1 MEPQLYIGGQA
12 VMEGVMMRGGDKV
25 AVAVRKPDNSIHVE
39 SEVRIP
45 WTQRFKFLA
54 LPLVRGTAVLF
65 ESTFIGYQALNKSAN
80 LSIDEEGEE
89 LSNWQMVLTM
99 IFSLGFGVALFI
111 LAPLYIAK
119 WITSGATGT
128 AFAAIEGVMRL
139 VIFVAYMWL
148 ISRMKDI
155 QRVFQYHGAEH
166 KTINCFEAGEEL
178 TVENVR
184 RHTMIHK
191 RCGTSFLLFVMVISI
206 ILFSFFSKQG
216 MSHWEMMIYRIVLM
230 PVVAGLSY
238 ELIRWSG
245 NSTNRCVAWLVSPG
259 MLMQR
264 LTTREPDDSMLEVAI
279 ASVQAVLVEKQE
291 AESTLT
297 A

>member
-12 VMEGVMMRGGDKV
+12 VIEGVMMRGGDKV

-39 SEVRIP
+39 HEVRRS

-80 LSIDEEGEE
+80 LSVDEEGEE
-89 LSNWQMVLTM
+89 LSNWQMALTL
-99 IFSLGFGVALFI
+99 IFSLAFGVGLFI
-111 LAPLYIAK
+111 LAPLYIAQ
-119 WITSGATGT
+119 WVTNGATGT
-128 AFAAIEGVMRL
+128 AFAAIEGVLRL
-139 VIFVAYMWL
+139 LIFVAYMWL

-155 QRVFQYHGAEH
+155 QRVFMYHGAEH
-166 KTINCFEAGEEL
+166 KTINCFEAGEAL

-184 RHTMIHK
+184 RHTLIHK

-206 ILFSFFSKQG
+206 ILFSFFSKEG
-216 MSHWEMMIYRIVLM
+216 MSHWEMMAYRIGLM

-264 LTTREPDDSMLEVAI
+264 LTTKEPDDSMIEVAI
-279 ASVQAVLVEKQE
+279 ASVQAVIEDGK
-291 AESTLT
+291 AESALP

>member
-12 VMEGVMMRGGDKV
+12 VIEGVMMRGGDKV
-25 AVAVRKPDNSIHVE
+25 AIAVRKPDHSIHVE
-39 SEVRIP
+39 HEVRRS

-54 LPLVRGTAVLF
+54 LPLVRGSAVLF

-80 LSIDEEGEE
+80 LSLDEEGEE
-89 LSNWQMVLTM
+89 LSNWQMALTL
-99 IFSLGFGVALFI
+99 ILSLGFGVALFI

-119 WITSGATGT
+119 WITDGATGT
-128 AFAAIEGVMRL
+128 LFAAIEGVLRL
-139 VIFVAYMWL
+139 AIFVLYMWL

-166 KTINCFEAGEEL
+166 KTINCYEAGDEL

-206 ILFSFFSKQG
+206 ILFSFFSKEG
-216 MSHWEMMIYRIVLM
+216 MSHLEMMAYRILLM

-245 NSTNRCVAWLVSPG
+245 NSTNRFVTWLVSPG

-264 LTTREPDDSMLEVAI
+264 LTTREPDDTMIEVAI
-279 ASVQAVLVEKQE
+279 ASVQAVIQE
-291 AESTLT
+291 EQAESTLS

>member
-12 VMEGVMMRGGDKV
+12 VIEGVMMRGGDKV
-25 AVAVRKPDNSIHVE
+25 AVAVRKPDETIHVE
-39 SEVRIP
+39 SEVKVP
-45 WTQRFKFLA
+45 WTRRSKLLA
-54 LPLVRGTAVLF
+54 LPLVRGTVVLI

-80 LSIDEEGEE
+80 LSLDEEEE
-89 LSNWQMVLTM
+89 EMTTWQTLLTLL
-99 IFSLGFGVALFI
+99 FSLTAGVALFI
-111 LAPLYIAK
+111 LLPLYATK
-119 WITSGATGT
+119 WITGDARGVE
-128 AFAAIEGVMRL
+128 FAAIEGVMRL
-139 VIFVAYMWL
+139 GIFVLYIWL

-166 KTINCFEAGEEL
+166 KTINCFESGDEL

-191 RCGTSFLLFVMVISI
+191 RCGTSFLLFVMVIGI
-206 ILFSFFSKQG
+206 VLFSFFSSEG
-216 MSHWEMMIYRIVLM
+216 MSHLQMMGYRLLLM

-245 NSTNRCVAWLVSPG
+245 STTNRCVTWLVSPG

-264 LTTREPDDSMLEVAI
+264 LTTREPDDTMIEVAI
-279 ASVQAVLVEKQE
+279 ESVKAVIEDGKDPAVL
-291 AESTLT
+291 T

>member
-12 VMEGVMMRGGDKV
+12 VIEGVMMRGGDKV

-39 SEVRIP
+39 SEVRLA

-119 WITSGATGT
+119 WITDGATGT
-128 AFAAIEGVMRL
+128 AFAAIEGVLRL
-139 VIFVAYMWL
+139 LIFVAYMWL

-184 RHTMIHK
+184 RHTLIHK

-206 ILFSFFSKQG
+206 ILFSFFSKEG
-216 MSHWEMMIYRIVLM
+216 MSHWEMMAYRIGLM

-245 NSTNRCVAWLVSPG
+245 NSTNRCVTWLVSPG

-264 LTTREPDDSMLEVAI
+264 LTTREPDDSMIEVAI
-279 ASVQAVLVEKQE
+279 ASVQGVMNEEKQTD
-291 AESTLT
+291 STLT